1 MKIEECKRRS
11 LFKFGFIDPDKVHI
25 YSLTTKPDETADNL
39 LRFLT
44 EQHFCDHILFPYNFK
59 FHWVLL
65 DIQIDKGIVEVRDP
79 LSRDLE
85 GFRNLQDMLQR

>member
-1 MKIEECKRRS
+1 MKIEECKRRRINNI
-11 LFKFGFIDPDKVHI
+11 GFVDPDKVHNDTVTE
-25 YSLTTKPDETADNL
+25 SPDDTEENL

-44 EQHFCDHILFPYNFK
+44 EQHYCDSILFPYNFK

-79 LSRDLE
+79 LSRDME